1 MSKKILIIDDSQSM
15 RSFTRMALEGAGYVV
30 EEAVDG
36 QDALDK
42 LEKEK
47 FDTILSD
54 LNMPNVNG
62 IQMIEKIR
70 DDDRYESA
78 RFTPI
83 IMLTTESEE
92 EKKQQGQM
100 AGARAW
106 LVKPF
111 APSQLVA
118 VMEKI
123 CPQD

>member
-1 MSKKILIIDDSQSM
+1 MSKRILIIDDSQSM
-15 RSFTRMALEGAGYVV
+15 RSFTRMALEGAGYAV

-42 LEKEK
+42 LEKDK

-70 DDDRYESA
+70 DDDRYEGA

-100 AGARAW
+100 AVARELAS
-106 LVKPF
+106 
-111 APSQLVA
+111 A
-118 VMEKI
+118 
-123 CPQD
+123 